1 MSRRA
6 DPTPWA
12 NALTLLLVCAM
23 AGSWASA
30 RVSAGEGRQE
40 LARRHYGRG
49 RELMRQ
55 GDYVSAGKSFRLAV
69 MASPNDRSLK
79 LGFGMA
85 LLAMGDY
92 AYAAYCARRV
102 SSAYG
107 DPTAADLQ
115 LASFFPSPDAFGKQV
130 RRLEEH
136 VERSPRDVD
145 ALTVLAFVH
154 FHSGKKAEAA
164 VALDS
169 ILKLDVKDVFARAYR
184 EHIDLPQVA
193 EEPPPT
199 RKDPPLA
206 LPSPPT
212 LRFPVGR
219 RAGIIV
225 TYSDDREMESLSD

>member
-12 NALTLLLVCAM
+12 NALTLLVACAM

-30 RVSAGEGRQE
+30 RVSAGESREE

-102 SSAYG
+102 SSADG
-107 DPTAADLQ
+107 DPSGDAAGGGGGGSVFIRSRTFQGGVFGRLSAVGGGGDNSGGGGGGGRIAVWYGGVRDADFEKIAQGTDLSRVLTTNSLPTFAGSTSVGGGSAEGGGQPGVAGTAV
-115 LASFFPSPDAFGKQV
+115 F
-130 RRLEEH
+130 
-136 VERSPRDVD
+136 
-145 ALTVLAFVH
+145 LTVEGAR
-154 FHSGKKAEAA
+154 GT
-164 VALDS
+164 
-169 ILKLDVKDVFARAYR
+169 VFLVR
-184 EHIDLPQVA
+184 
-193 EEPPPT
+193 
-199 RKDPPLA
+199 
-206 LPSPPT
+206 
-212 LRFPVGR
+212 
-219 RAGIIV
+219 
-225 TYSDDREMESLSD
+225 